1 MAKKRAAAPPKKKD
15 ADLRKDVQEALERLW
30 PDGVVEMLIDSEE
43 SYFWKVYPKLT
54 KALARIKGAR
64 LVHEREPDG
73 EPVWW
78 DGSDPEEDPPDDFGY
93 SHSYHLF
100 FLSPEGEAFTYDTE
114 IEEFVEPEFEEEEL
128 GEDGFEDEL
137 TVETVPGRAR
147 AGWSVAVSLLAP
159 FAVIAL
165 DEMATFE
172 DGSTREPGIEPHDFT
187 EEGDS
192 TETEEHF
199 RKSRGEQAFEVLL
212 KLRGRIGA
220 ILEKHGITVL
230 PEVEWRK
237 PAPWLRGGEEAIVG
251 MMGEPVRVLD
261 AFFFEEL

>member
-1 MAKKRAAAPPKKKD
+1 MTRG
-15 ADLRKDVQEALERLW
+15 QEAGCS
-30 PDGVVEMLIDSEE
+30 PN
-43 SYFWKVYPKLT
+43 FWDVYPKLT

-64 LVHEREPDG
+64 LVHERDAEG
-73 EPVWW
+73 EPVRW
-78 DGSDPEEDPPDDFGY
+78 DGSDPEEDPPDDFAY

-114 IEEFVEPEFEEEEL
+114 IEEFVEPEFE
-128 GEDGFEDEL
+128 DEL
-137 TVETVPGRAR
+137 TVKTVPGRAQ
-147 AGWSVAVSLLAP
+147 AGWSVGVSLLAP

-165 DEMATFE
+165 DEMAAFE
-172 DGSTREPGIEPHDFT
+172 DGSTKEPGIEPHDFT

-192 TETEEHF
+192 LDAEEHF
-199 RKSRGEQAFEVLL
+199 RKFRGEQAFKVLL